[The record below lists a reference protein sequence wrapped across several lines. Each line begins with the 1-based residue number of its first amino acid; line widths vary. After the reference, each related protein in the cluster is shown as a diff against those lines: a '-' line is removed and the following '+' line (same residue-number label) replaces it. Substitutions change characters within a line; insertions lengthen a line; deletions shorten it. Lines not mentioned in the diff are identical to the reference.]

1 MFIFR
6 YYGKG
11 SITHDN
17 YVQFI
22 RHDTL
27 GFEYLDQS
35 KNFVPQVAVNLLDVG
50 RGKFCIDR
58 IVLLDLYFIRLF

>member
-1 MFIFR
+1 MESGMVNDKTESSMVHNPVLQLVLPPR

-11 SITHDN
+11 SITNDN

-27 GFEYLDQS
+27 GFEYIEQS
-35 KNFVPQVAVNLLDVG
+35 QNFVAQVN
-50 RGKFCIDR
+50 
-58 IVLLDLYFIRLF
+58 